1 MSEEI
6 ENRESRGEQ
15 KPSDVVVFSPEVLAM
30 ADRRRRPEGRGAGD
44 MPPGGGGRRL
54 TGTGAD
60 GTALYLRDARRRA
73 RREEGL

>member
-30 ADRRRRPEGRGAGD
+30 ADRRRRQKAEELETCRQAAEDGD
-44 MPPGGGGRRL
+44 SQ
-54 TGTGAD
+54 A
-60 GTALYLRDARRRA
+60 
-73 RREEGL
+73 

>member
-30 ADRRRRPEGRGAGD
+30 ADRRRRQKAEELERAVGLGRTRAA
-44 MPPGGGGRRL
+44 P
-54 TGTGAD
+54 
-60 GTALYLRDARRRA
+60 ALYDVEA
-73 RREEGL
+73 EGVRV